1 MIGTK
6 ERAGIALGLIVA
18 VFPVYAWSKCATSSV
33 DVHGELRSSFKPDYK
48 VLVTLIFT
56 KNQREATAEETALD
70 ISDDSFHGRVA
81 FNTLTSYDPLT
92 GHHCH
97 RRPMSVLLRFVTA
110 EGTEWDRK
118 ILKFPDD
125 FSYAE
130 TQGAYCS
137 PVGCHSSRLV

>member
-70 ISDDSFHGRVA
+70 TSDDSFHGVLR
-81 FNTLTSYDPLT
+81 SIPS
-92 GHHCH
+92 
-97 RRPMSVLLRFVTA
+97 RPTTR
-110 EGTEWDRK
+110 
-118 ILKFPDD
+118 
-125 FSYAE
+125 
-130 TQGAYCS
+130 
-137 PVGCHSSRLV
+137 